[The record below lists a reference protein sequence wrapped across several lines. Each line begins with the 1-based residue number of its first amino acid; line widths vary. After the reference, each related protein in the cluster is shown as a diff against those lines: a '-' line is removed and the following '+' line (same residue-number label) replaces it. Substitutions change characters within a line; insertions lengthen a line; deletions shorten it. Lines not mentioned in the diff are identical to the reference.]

1 MEDEKNTLI
10 TPRFGILINEMISND
25 DTCIKRLINTEKKKH
40 FKYPEIQSPKKSK
53 SKNKSPKKG
62 KKNKSPKIKDLNSE
76 KCCKGF
82 LKKKF
87 KLKNDFDH
95 EHTEN
100 FLIDKDIAL
109 ENVELSDNIF
119 E

>member
-10 TPRFGILINEMISND
+10 TPRFGILTNEMISND

-40 FKYPEIQSPKKSK
+40 FKYPEIQT
-53 SKNKSPKKG
+53 PKKG